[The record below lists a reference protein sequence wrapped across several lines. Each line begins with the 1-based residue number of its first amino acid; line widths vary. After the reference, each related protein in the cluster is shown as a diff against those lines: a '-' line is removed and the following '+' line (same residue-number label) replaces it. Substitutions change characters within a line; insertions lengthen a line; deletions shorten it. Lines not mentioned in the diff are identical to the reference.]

1 VAVQPSCP
9 YDSAGRE
16 LSRHDTNQLVGGHA
30 ESELKDGPVTRVNTA
45 HRKNERGITIVL
57 VAFSLLALLGMAALA
72 IDVSTLYVAHGEA
85 QRAADAAALAGGRMF
100 ASSGYTTASTTLAA
114 ADICQTSATPGA
126 DAAANRQAEAV
137 AAQNLVA
144 GQPAAVQSVT
154 CIVTAANPQIA
165 VTVQRTALPTF
176 FGRIWGG
183 AANSVTATAVA
194 EAYNPSGS
202 TAPIQVQGVKPWLI
216 PDCDPTN
223 PPPGDCAA
231 GGYFV
236 SPIDGSIQNN
246 GSFVGKTITL
256 TDVGVGTPTVNTP
269 PGTLNYYRAT
279 VPIRPPQP
287 VCPSTSA
294 VSCAQVGSDDYHDNI
309 ACSSTSQFSCGQTV
323 GAGQAVFVA
332 GGSPALTD
340 QGTQC
345 LIHASGQGIGL
356 GQDVLTSAGGI
367 APPITI
373 AGGDNNPNP
382 ALQGVTN
389 ISRSDSVVTVPIYHS
404 LINVNLC
411 PGGTCTGTGT
421 IIGFLQLGITRNAA
435 GGGAVEGVIMNV
447 SGCNPGAGNPVVS
460 GGGVSPIPVRLIHQ

>member
-1 VAVQPSCP
+1 
-9 YDSAGRE
+9 
-16 LSRHDTNQLVGGHA
+16 
-30 ESELKDGPVTRVNTA
+30 VTRVNTA
-45 HRKNERGITIVL
+45 RRKNERGITIVL

-126 DAAANRQAEAV
+126 DAAANRQAEAA

-144 GQPAAVQSVT
+144 GQPAAVQSIT

-165 VTVQRTALPTF
+165 VTVQRTGLPTF

-216 PDCDPTN
+216 PNCDPTN
-223 PPPGDCAA
+223 GGTGDCAH
-231 GGYFV
+231 GGLFV
-236 SPIDGSIQNN
+236 DNTTGAIQNN

-256 TDVGVGTPTVNTP
+256 THVAGAAAPDASVAVPRG
-269 PGTLNYYRAT
+269 LDYYRAN
-279 VPIRPPQP
+279 VPMNPPTP

-309 ACSSTSQFSCGQTV
+309 ACASTYQFSCGQIV
-323 GAGQAVFVA
+323 GAGQAVTVQT
-332 GGSPALTD
+332 GGGGFGVKTNE
-340 QGTQC
+340 GTQC
-345 LIHASGQGIGL
+345 LIHARNQGPSL
-356 GQDVLTSAGGI
+356 DQDQLLANGGPPNGSA
-367 APPITI
+367 PITI
-373 AGGDNNPNP
+373 SGGNFNPNSL
-382 ALQGVTN
+382 LQGVTS
-389 ISRSDSVVTVPIYHS
+389 ISRSDSIVTIPIYHQAAGP
-404 LINVNLC
+404 NLC
-411 PGGTCTGTGT
+411 PGGCTQTAT
-421 IIGFLQLGITRNAA
+421 IVGFLQLGITQNVPNANPP
-435 GGGAVEGVIMNV
+435 GAPANGKIEGVIMNV
-447 SGCNPGAGNPVVS
+447 AGCNSGAGNPVVS